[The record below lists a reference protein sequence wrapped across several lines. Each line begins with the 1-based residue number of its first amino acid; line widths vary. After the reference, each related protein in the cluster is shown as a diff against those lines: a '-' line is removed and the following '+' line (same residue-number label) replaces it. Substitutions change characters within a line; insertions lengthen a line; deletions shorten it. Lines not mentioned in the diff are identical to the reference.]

1 MEGSQQGRPRLI
13 DDEFDFNAADL
24 TSQFE
29 QLLRNSR
36 LNALEE
42 HARTPRTASPG
53 VTPRASHRT
62 ASHTSLSPRALSAAP
77 NTSSQPSRP
86 QPAGQL
92 TYHHQYSYHPIIPSP
107 PQDAG
112 SYKFRN
118 LLMMLSQYPVKYENP
133 GLLDRALTH
142 VPLSQIYQEAEE
154 EHSLILA
161 LAASTGEKAKWG
173 YQDCVIKSLL
183 RWFKRSFFS
192 FVHNPACSRCNGP
205 SASSGNTPP
214 TPDEQA
220 LGASKVELYQCQ
232 NPACGAYERFPRYT
246 DVWTLLETRKGRAG
260 EFANVFCMLCRAAGA
275 RVRWVWNSEDHVW
288 TEVYSEHQRRWVHVD
303 ACEETWDV
311 PRMYTEGWGKKMAYC
326 IAFSIEGATD
336 VTRRYVRNPAHA
348 LGRTR
353 CAEEVLLFIIH
364 EIRKMRRENMDKP
377 VQNRLRHEDER
388 EERELRRYV
397 AHSLTAEMMNEMTV
411 AANAGGDRAKTA
423 AEVVEPERP
432 QWSNQQNGR

>member
-1 MEGSQQGRPRLI
+1 MDARQPDRQRII
-13 DDEFDFNAADL
+13 DDEFDFSAADL

-29 QLLRNSR
+29 QLLRNNR

-42 HARTPRTASPG
+42 QARSPRTASPR
-53 VTPRASHRT
+53 VAPHDAQSTP
-62 ASHTSLSPRALSAAP
+62 SHTSTPPARPQL
-77 NTSSQPSRP
+77 SRP
-86 QPAGQL
+86 A
-92 TYHHQYSYHPIIPSP
+92 TYRSHPIIPYP
-107 PQDAG
+107 PQDAA

-118 LLMMLSQYPVKYENP
+118 LLMTLSQYPVKYENP

-154 EHSLILA
+154 EHSLMRA
-161 LAASTGEKAKWG
+161 LAESKGEKAKWG

-192 FVHNPACSRCNGP
+192 FVHHPACSRCNGP
-205 SASSGNTPP
+205 TTGSGNTPP

-220 LGASKVELYQCQ
+220 LGASRVELYQCQ
-232 NPACGAYERFPRYT
+232 APGCGSYERFPRYT

-303 ACEETWDV
+303 ACEEAWDI

-326 IAFSIEGATD
+326 IAFSVDGATD

-348 LGRTR
+348 LARTR
-353 CAEEVLLFIIH
+353 CPEEVLLFIIH

-377 VQNRLRHEDER
+377 IQNGLRHEDER

-397 AHSLTAEMMNEMTV
+397 AHSLTAEMINQVNAVTNPGSNE
-411 AANAGGDRAKTA
+411 AKTPA
-423 AEVVEPERP
+423 GVVEPERS
-432 QWSNQQNGR
+432 QWSNQQDGR